1 MRLLYSWPI
10 VSALYSQ
17 RSDLRLV
24 SFSIMCADVSHRWSA
39 KKDER
44 ERRFQE
50 VCGGGA
56 GTYVFSRRALGE
68 LRWVRAVGQLASVST
83 ACACAIDL
91 RLAPYFAVSQGPPGG
106 RKNAEQE
113 PLS

>member
-1 MRLLYSWPI
+1 MRAARDRQEHAIHGVLWSAKKDEKREAFSRHRQEHAIHGLL
-10 VSALYSQ
+10 
-17 RSDLRLV
+17 
-24 SFSIMCADVSHRWSA
+24 WSA

-68 LRWVRAVGQLASVST
+68 LRRGRADGQLASVST
-83 ACACAIDL
+83 PCACAIDL
-91 RLAPYFAVSQGPPGG
+91 RLATENAVSQG
-106 RKNAEQE
+106 R
-113 PLS
+113 